1 MPRKIERDRELREK
15 DGDTENDHCH
25 GTDENND
32 AWIQTSIFHIYDD
45 AANIT
50 SLRD

>member
-1 MPRKIERDRELREK
+1 MPKKAERDRELREK
-15 DGDTENDHCH
+15 DGENDHCH

-45 AANIT
+45 ATNTI
-50 SLRD
+50 SL